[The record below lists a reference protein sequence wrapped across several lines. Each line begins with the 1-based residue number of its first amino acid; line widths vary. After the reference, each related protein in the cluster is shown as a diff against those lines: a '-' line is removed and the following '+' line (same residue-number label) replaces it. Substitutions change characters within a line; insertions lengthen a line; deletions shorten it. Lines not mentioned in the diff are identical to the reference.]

1 MMSVAD
7 DCTKQPADLWTRL
20 FVLTEKIGAVLDG
33 PDGEID
39 TKAMGELLEERR
51 ECMDALDRL
60 AALGIRPVIDDSFQ
74 ELIRQ
79 IIDLDRENQRKAE
92 KLLAGTNRKLHE
104 VRQSR
109 KAVRAYGSRRRRD
122 EGVFLDDKK

>member
-1 MMSVAD
+1 MPKSDGTVE
-7 DCTKQPADLWTRL
+7 QPADLWNRL
-20 FVLTEKIGAVLDG
+20 FVLTGRIAAVLDG
-33 PDGEID
+33 PEGEID
-39 TKAMGELLEERR
+39 TGLLKKLLDERR

-92 KLLAGTNRKLHE
+92 RLLAGTGRKLQE
-104 VRQSR
+104 VRQNR
-109 KAVRAYGSRRRRD
+109 KALRAYGNKQRQD
-122 EGVFLDDKK
+122 EGFFLDDKK